1 MALSSRGGRGGM
13 MRGGLQGRG
22 GRGGPPRGGGMV
34 RGGDRG
40 GFGGPGGRLVG
51 YNSDF
56 NLTFDF
62 ICLHKINCCFPED
75 EAWV

>member
-1 MALSSRGGRGGM
+1 

-22 GRGGPPRGGGMV
+22 GRGGPPRGGGMG

-40 GFGGPGGRLVG
+40 GFGGPGGRLVC
-51 YNSDF
+51 YNSDI
-56 NLTFDF
+56 NLTFSF
-62 ICLHKINCCFPED
+62 ICLHKIDCCFPED

>member
-1 MALSSRGGRGGM
+1 
-13 MRGGLQGRG
+13 
-22 GRGGPPRGGGMV
+22 MV